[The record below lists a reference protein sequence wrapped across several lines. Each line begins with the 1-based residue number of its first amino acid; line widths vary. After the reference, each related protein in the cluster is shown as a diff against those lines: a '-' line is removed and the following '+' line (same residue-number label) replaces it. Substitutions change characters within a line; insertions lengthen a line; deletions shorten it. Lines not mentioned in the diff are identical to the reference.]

1 MRSFIIIII
10 IASFFIALTAHADGT
25 FSLKGYV
32 IGAEQNGCPDGAL
45 LQHQMPTGETMCN
58 LGPTTLANEPAGDHV
73 VVLKGNKISGVMF
86 KMRNRGRYA
95 NRAVVDAFKSKYGA
109 PTEQK
114 VHLNEFIWKQGSLV
128 LSVDGFT
135 GLIILVD
142 VNEARKTKE
151 ESAVKNK
158 DDL

>member
-1 MRSFIIIII
+1 MRSFVI
-10 IASFFIALTAHADGT
+10 IASFLIALTAHADEP

-45 LQHQMPTGETMCN
+45 AQQQSRTGETLCN
-58 LGPTTLANEPAGDHV
+58 LGPTTLANEPAVDHLV
-73 VVLKGNKISGVMF
+73 ALKDNKISSVML

-95 NRAVVDAFKSKYGA
+95 NRAVVDALKSKYGA

-114 VHLNEFIWKQGSLV
+114 EHLNEFRWRQGSLI
-128 LSVDGFT
+128 LSVDGYT
-135 GLIILVD
+135 GLVILTDLNQV
-142 VNEARKTKE
+142 RKTKE